1 MSRTAWQ
8 PKCLLGV
15 SRSAGKRPVTTIGY
29 GFVKLRVS
37 VPTASKPIWERF
49 HKDFLFDRTKPAM
62 ELERCRRHV
71 RAVDGDG
78 NSSQWVEAQRVPGEA
93 ETYYGFAGYR
103 SQQGGRGGFQS
114 FSTP

>member
-1 MSRTAWQ
+1 
-8 PKCLLGV
+8 
-15 SRSAGKRPVTTIGY
+15 
-29 GFVKLRVS
+29 
-37 VPTASKPIWERF
+37 
-49 HKDFLFDRTKPAM
+49 M

-103 SQQGGRGGFQS
+103 SQQGGSGGIPIIQYTVKHCHGNS
-114 FSTP
+114 HTSHDSEY